1 MENELMALG
10 NKIRKTRENQGLSIR
25 DLADMA
31 DINKSQVVRIES
43 GESDPHYTTLLKLA
57 RALGANIGE
66 LMEIKEDTD
75 ETT

>member
-1 MENELMALG
+1 MENEIMALG
-10 NKIRKTRENQGLSIR
+10 RKIKRTRENQGLSIR

-31 DINKSQVVRIES
+31 DINKSQVVRIEN

-57 RALGANIGE
+57 RALGVNMGE